1 MRAYFFLQGNKRSKN
16 NNGGMKALKG
26 AVKVNISKY
35 SVHRS
40 SYSRQ
45 YITFFVILI
54 KFRFLDE
61 LEDV

>member
-1 MRAYFFLQGNKRSKN
+1 
-16 NNGGMKALKG
+16 MKAFKG